1 MTHHLLIHLRL
12 LTLALTLCSSLP
24 AISQSIAVYAKDGGR
39 TDFQTK
45 DIESIVFTD
54 ADPLP
59 LNQPSD
65 VKAVDLGLSVKW
77 ASCNLGATKETETGA
92 YFAWGETAEKAVYD
106 WDTYF
111 DADCTATDAL
121 ICGSPQDAA
130 YEAWGGPWR
139 LPTLA
144 EMQELC
150 ERCTWTWQT
159 KNGAVGCLVTGP
171 NGASIFLPAAGVK
184 QGNETYLPT
193 TFGAYMTGTRDAAN
207 RYYARSLVFYKD
219 ASHWIDTNLRDYG
232 QVLRPVRR

>member
-1 MTHHLLIHLRL
+1 MTRHLCTLI
-12 LTLALTLCSSLP
+12 LALALFSSLS
-24 AISQSIAVYAKDGGR
+24 AMSQSISVYAKDGGR
-39 TDFQTK
+39 HDYQTK

-59 LNQPSD
+59 LTQPSN
-65 VKAVDLGLSVKW
+65 VEAVDLGLSVKW
-77 ASCNLGATKETETGA
+77 ASCNLGATKETEPGA
-92 YFAWGETAEKAVYD
+92 YLAWGETAEKSVYD
-106 WDTYF
+106 WTTYF

-139 LPTLA
+139 LPTLT

-150 ERCTWTWQT
+150 ERCTWIWQT

-184 QGNETYLPT
+184 QGSDTYLPAA
-193 TFGAYMTGTRDAAN
+193 FGAYLTGTRDATN

-219 ASHWIDTNLRDYG
+219 ASHWIDTHLRDYG
-232 QVLRPVRR
+232 QLLRPVRR